1 MRNMAPPGNVSS
13 ARKEGSP
20 TLCQRRHRF
29 AQCRLPR
36 PQQTKAASCHCQP
49 HDATATRSRSTSPV
63 VGRIPPHSTRSLPIF
78 GDRFFASVHWLSC
91 PCFPVATS
99 APAVPA
105 STAIATAEATGRPA
119 WLSHA
124 AAKPTSRHVVLAG
137 LRRRVRSGVFRWLH
151 RLLLERSLHLARPG
165 KGPRRD
171 GRRRSCL
178 PRVEGK
184 RDHQALPNRDL
195 GHGFAP

>member
-99 APAVPA
+99 APAVP
-105 STAIATAEATGRPA
+105 SI
-119 WLSHA
+119 
-124 AAKPTSRHVVLAG
+124 
-137 LRRRVRSGVFRWLH
+137 RRRHRQTLTAKKQFPICLEGEVRRQHRAVDQRISGAQSQVLGIQH
-151 RLLLERSLHLARPG
+151 GRLGARG
-165 KGPRRD
+165 DR
-171 GRRRSCL
+171 
-178 PRVEGK
+178 
-184 RDHQALPNRDL
+184 QAV
-195 GHGFAP
+195 APFPTVYQ